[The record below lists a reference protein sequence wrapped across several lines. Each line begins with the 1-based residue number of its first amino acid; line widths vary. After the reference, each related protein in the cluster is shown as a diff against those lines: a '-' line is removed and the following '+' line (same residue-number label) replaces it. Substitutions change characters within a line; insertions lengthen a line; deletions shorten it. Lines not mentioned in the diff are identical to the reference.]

1 LADGERVGFAFA
13 VGIPAKGLRM
23 RRADKLA
30 LGVMIEL
37 MTEQEGLIGAQCP
50 SEVRFIFEDRNAAIR
65 GRNALAAVGFD
76 GGAIFGVSVD
86 EDGLVTMEGD

>member
-1 LADGERVGFAFA
+1 MADGERLGFAFA
-13 VGIPAKGLRM
+13 VGIPAEGLRM

-30 LGVMIEL
+30 LGAMIEL

-65 GRNALAAVGFD
+65 GRNVLTAVGVEC
-76 GGAIFGVSVD
+76 GEIFGVDVG
-86 EDGLVTMEGD
+86 EDGRVTMEGE